1 MSMSSSMQEAP
12 PGPNYDLDK
21 VRLSFLDPKVERV
34 FEQETL
40 RQSIG
45 VIRLYLAAGTLL
57 YMSFGVLDFIV
68 CRQFLFALFA
78 IRYGFVCSVLLVV
91 LALTFTPFFERIG
104 QAALSGTMIA
114 CGSGIIAMTAIMPS
128 PYNAQYYAG
137 LIMVVIYCSSMIRL
151 RFFYSILIAGAL
163 VAAYEIV
170 ATMVNP
176 IPVATYISNNF
187 FLFMATAVGLFSG
200 YIQELYIRRSYVS
213 QKIIEAKNEALKSLL
228 IEADNANKSKSEF
241 LATMSHELRTPLNAI
256 IGFSDVLKKQLY
268 GTLGNERYLEYVA
281 DINSSGLHLL
291 AIINDI
297 LALAKAEA
305 GKLELRE
312 DTFDLIQCVQDCIQ
326 MCRGRAD
333 EGGVKLTLDA
343 PQWELDA
350 FGDERLLRQ
359 LVLNLVSNGVKFT
372 PPNGQVR
379 VSLKADERAGIFIEV
394 IDTGIGIPRE
404 HLDRVLRPFEQV
416 ERALSRR
423 HGGTGLGLPFAKK
436 IAELHGGSL
445 WLESEVDKGTHVAVR
460 LPPKRLLQHNYSERL
475 RQSV

>member
-1 MSMSSSMQEAP
+1 MGSRDPNQIVSSSP
-12 PGPNYDLDK
+12 DYDLDK
-21 VRLSFLDPKVERV
+21 IWLRFRDQGTERMFERELLQSSLAIIRTYVLAGTALYIAFGFLDWLVGGKTFP
-34 FEQETL
+34 L
-40 RQSIG
+40 
-45 VIRLYLAAGTLL
+45 
-57 YMSFGVLDFIV
+57 
-68 CRQFLFALFA
+68 LFA
-78 IRYGFVCSVLLVV
+78 IRFGIGTPVLLAV
-91 LALTFTPFFERIG
+91 LVLTFFPVFIRIG
-104 QAALSGTMIA
+104 QFALCCNLIASGLGVVI
-114 CGSGIIAMTAIMPS
+114 MTAVMPP

-137 LIMVVIYCSSMIRL
+137 VVMCVIYSSSLIRL
-151 RFFYSILIAGAL
+151 RFTYAAIISTILVG
-163 VAAYEIV
+163 AYEIS
-170 ATMVNP
+170 AALLNP
-176 IPVATYISNNF
+176 IPLPTYISNTF
-187 FLFMATAVGLFSG
+187 FLLMATGVGLFSG
-200 YIQELYIRRSYVS
+200 YYQELYVRKSYVS
-213 QKIIEAKNEALKSLL
+213 QKIIEGKNEALKSLL

-268 GTLGNERYLEYVA
+268 GSLGNERYLEYVA
-281 DINSSGLHLL
+281 DINASGLHLL

-297 LALAKAEA
+297 LDLAKAEA

-312 DTFDLIQCVQDCIQ
+312 DTFDIIQCVQDCIQ

-333 EGGVKLTLDA
+333 EGGIKLTLDA
-343 PQWELDA
+343 PQWELDT

-379 VSLKADERAGIFIEV
+379 VRLKADERDGIFIEV
-394 IDTGIGIPRE
+394 SDTGIGIPRE

-445 WLESEVDKGTHVAVR
+445 WLESEVDKGTRVTVR
-460 LPPKRLLQHNYSERL
+460 LPAERIAHHYREPL
-475 RQSV
+475 RQTV

>member
-1 MSMSSSMQEAP
+1 MGHSLANAFAP
-12 PGPNYDLDK
+12 PEPNYDLDI
-21 VRLSFLDPKVERV
+21 VRLRFRDRDVERT
-34 FEQETL
+34 FERDTL
-40 RQSIG
+40 QRSLG
-45 VIRLYLAAGTLL
+45 VIRVYVIAGVLLYLVFGALDRAVGGNAAHTLL
-57 YMSFGVLDFIV
+57 V
-68 CRQFLFALFA
+68 
-78 IRYGFVCSVLLVV
+78 IRYGFVCPILLAVSVLSFFPV
-91 LALTFTPFFERIG
+91 FTRIG
-104 QAALSGTMIA
+104 QYALACNMVSSGL
-114 CGSGIIAMTAIMPS
+114 GVVVMTAFMPP

-137 LIMVVIYCSSMIRL
+137 LLMCLIYCSSLIRL
-151 RFFYSILIAGAL
+151 HFSFSIYISVILVGAYQVVAGF
-163 VAAYEIV
+163 
-170 ATMVNP
+170 VNP
-176 IPVATYISNNF
+176 LPFPTLISNDF
-187 FLFMATAVGLFSG
+187 FLIMATGVGLFSG
-200 YIQELYIRRSYVS
+200 YYQELYVRKSYVS
-213 QKIIEAKNEALKSLL
+213 QQIIEAKNAALKSLL

-281 DINSSGLHLL
+281 DINASGLHLL

-297 LALAKAEA
+297 LDLAKAEA

-312 DTFDLIQCVQDCIQ
+312 DTFDMIQCVQDCIQ

-333 EGGVKLTLDA
+333 EGGIKLTLDA

-359 LVLNLVSNGVKFT
+359 LILNLVSNGVKFT

-379 VSLKADERAGIFIEV
+379 VRLTAEKGVGIFIEV
-394 IDTGIGIPRE
+394 FDTGIGIPPE

-445 WLESEVDKGTHVAVR
+445 WLESDVDKGTHVGVR
-460 LPPKRLLQHNYSERL
+460 LPAERLILHNYPQPI
-475 RQSV
+475 RQTM